1 MQQKTDVPQRSRAY
15 KGTLTDTD
23 RWDAFTP
30 RDDDIFVCTLGKNG
44 TTWMQTICTF
54 LVFGTADLDFVPAD
68 RSTWFDAT
76 FEPIDDMV
84 AHFEKQKNRR
94 IIKTH
99 TPLDGIPFFPQCTY
113 ITVWRD
119 PRDAFLS
126 MRAHDEN
133 MKLDL
138 GGDGPVRGADEDFLA
153 NVELDY
159 EPGVSESYGLGYR
172 AHFIRSYFDYSHL
185 PNIHFFHYADMKR
198 DLKGEM
204 AKVAAVLGIE
214 VSDAKLAEL
223 SEAASFGSMK
233 KQALNYIPG
242 GKRDF
247 WHKPENFLNK
257 GTSGQWQGVFSEET
271 LKRFDERLDALLG
284 PNLATWIKHGSERR
298 GLPCKLA
305 Q

>member
-1 MQQKTDVPQRSRAY
+1 MQPKLKLPQRTREY

-23 RWDAFTP
+23 RWDAFIP
-30 RDDDIFVCTLGKNG
+30 RDDDIFVCTMGKNG

-68 RSTWFDAT
+68 RSTWLDAT
-76 FEPIDDMV
+76 FQPIDELI
-84 AHFEKQKNRR
+84 AHFEAQKNRR

-99 TPLDGIPFFPQCTY
+99 TPLDGIRFFPQCTY

-138 GGDGPVRGADEDFLA
+138 GGDDDTRAPDQAFLA

-159 EPGVSESYGLGYR
+159 EPGVSETIGLGYR
-172 AHFIRSYFDYSHL
+172 AHFVHSYFDYRHL

-204 AKVAAVLGIE
+204 GKVAAALGIE
-214 VSDAKLAEL
+214 ISDAKLAEL
-223 SEAASFGSMK
+223 AQAASFGAMK
-233 KQALNYIPG
+233 KQALKYVPS
-242 GKRDF
+242 GKEDF
-247 WHKPENFLNK
+247 WHQPENFLNK

-271 LKRFDERLDALLG
+271 LKRFDTRLDALLG
-284 PNLATWIKHGSERR
+284 PELAEWLKNGSE
-298 GLPCKLA
+298 
-305 Q
+305 